1 MPGYVIHLAVAKE
14 YMRNF
19 RTHDEEEF
27 LRGSVAPDLLSN
39 NNKKETHYS
48 QTEYSKDTDLR
59 KFLKENSISS
69 SYMKGYFLHLIVDQ
83 LFYNKYYP
91 NPNKSLYNDYDI
103 LNDKLIKKYNIELDD
118 EIKKHVISKQGKPE
132 ILDMET
138 IEKMIS
144 EISRKN
150 LKDYKK
156 EALKTGKVT
165 TDAEENKPSILKADK
180 KQKIILAAVIAILCL
195 VMFFFIGQKE
205 GFHCDEIFSYGSSN
219 SAYENVIYSY
229 REKTPMHIFLE
240 QKIFQDGNIFDWIE
254 RIKYYF
260 IDHKEEKDI
269 FIAEKMEEEKMIWRT
284 KEDAENYLKAKDNK
298 FNYASVYYNQIQDV
312 HPPLFYMLVH
322 TVSSI
327 FNNTFS
333 KYIIFGVSLPFF
345 IGVCILIWKI
355 LNTIGRKSISILAVI
370 LYGLSVGAISTMMF
384 QRMYMMLTFFSL
396 AYLYINILIAK
407 NDYKIA
413 QKNIIGLFIISILG
427 FLTQYFFAIYAIL
440 VSLVM
445 SVLFIIKKKYK
456 ELCKYIGTLIL
467 AAVIGILIF
476 PFSIDHLF
484 NSDRGIKNFST
495 GNYYENIMT
504 YFNLIL
510 RYFGSKWEI
519 ALALFAIA
527 LLAIIIRRKK
537 ERDIMSILV
546 VPTILYVM
554 IIARITEFLELR
566 YVMNMLPI
574 IAILII
580 MAVSSIFENKTYNYL
595 VAIAAVIILTGYGL
609 ITEKPLYLYKGY
621 NNYLEI
627 SEKYSEDNL
636 VYVGYTFFN
645 HIQSMPEFANY
656 KKTFMIYND
665 QINELEN
672 DEELANKNEF
682 ILSVNKY
689 MGNEKVLQEVME
701 ITQYPN
707 YELLYEGCEGVDQVI
722 YRIYK

>member
-19 RTHDEEEF
+19 RIKDEEEF
-27 LRGSVAPDLLSN
+27 LKGTIAPDLLSKGD
-39 NNKKETHYS
+39 KKATHYS
-48 QTEYSKDTDLR
+48 KDVSANTDLK

-69 SYMKGYFLHLIVDQ
+69 SYMQGYFLHLIVDY
-83 LFYNKYYP
+83 LFYHKYYP
-91 NPNKSLYNDYDI
+91 NCDTRVYNDYDI
-103 LNDKLIKKYNIELDD
+103 LNEELIKKYNIEISD
-118 EIKKHVISKQGKPE
+118 EIKEHVKSKTGKLE
-132 ILDMET
+132 ILDLET
-138 IEKMIS
+138 IDKLIN
-144 EISRKN
+144 EISRKK
-150 LKDYKK
+150 LTEYKK
-156 EALKTGKVT
+156 EILKTGIAT
-165 TDAEENKPSILKADK
+165 TDMEENKLSTLKEDK
-180 KQKIILAAVIAILCL
+180 KQKLILAIIIAILCA

-219 SAYENVIYSY
+219 SAYENVFYSY

-240 QKIFQDGNIFDWIE
+240 EKIFQDGNIFDWIE

-260 IDHKEEKDI
+260 VDHTEEKDK
-269 FIAEKMEEEKMIWRT
+269 FIAQKMEEEEMIWRT
-284 KEDAENYLKAKDNK
+284 REDAENYLKAKDNR

-322 TVSSI
+322 TISSI

-333 KYIIFGVSLPFF
+333 KYIIFAVSLPFF
-345 IGVCILIWKI
+345 IGTCILIWKI
-355 LNTIGRKSISILAVI
+355 LNTIGRKKISILAVV
-370 LYGLSVGAISTMMF
+370 LYGLSIGAISTMMF
-384 QRMYMMLTFFSL
+384 QRMYMMLTFFSI
-396 AYLYINILIAK
+396 AYLYINILIIK
-407 NDYKIA
+407 NDYKINKKHLLA
-413 QKNIIGLFIISILG
+413 LFMISVLG

-440 VSLVM
+440 VSCVM
-445 SVLFIIKKKYK
+445 TILLIIKKKYK
-456 ELCKYIGTLIL
+456 EIFKYIGILII
-467 AAVIGILIF
+467 AAIIGILIF

-484 NSDRGIKNFST
+484 NSDRGIKNFNT
-495 GNYYENIMT
+495 GNYFENVMT

-537 ERDIMSILV
+537 ERDLMAVLI

-554 IIARITEFLELR
+554 VIARITEFLELR

-574 IAILII
+574 VAILII
-580 MAVSSIFENKTYNYL
+580 MAVSSIFENKNYNYL
-595 VAIAAVIILTGYGL
+595 IGIAAVIILTGYGL
-609 ITEKPLYLYKGY
+609 LTEEPLYLYKGY

-627 SEKYSEDNL
+627 AEKYSEDNL

-645 HIQSMPEFANY
+645 HIQSLPEFTKY

-672 DEELANKNEF
+672 DEELESSNEF

-689 MGNEKVLQEVME
+689 MDDEKVLKEVMDV
-701 ITQYPN
+701 TQYPN
-707 YELLYEGCEGVDQVI
+707 YELIYEGCEGVDQVI
-722 YRIYK
+722 YRIYR

>member
-19 RTHDEEEF
+19 RIKDEEEF
-27 LRGSVAPDLLSN
+27 LKGTIAPDLLSKGD
-39 NNKKETHYS
+39 KKATHYS
-48 QTEYSKDTDLR
+48 KDVSANTDLK

-69 SYMKGYFLHLIVDQ
+69 SYMQGYFLHLIVDY
-83 LFYNKYYP
+83 LFYHKYYP
-91 NPNKSLYNDYDI
+91 NCDTRVYNDYDI
-103 LNDKLIKKYNIELDD
+103 LNEELIKKYNIEISD
-118 EIKKHVISKQGKPE
+118 EIKEHVKSKTGKLE
-132 ILDMET
+132 ILDLET
-138 IEKMIS
+138 IDKLIN
-144 EISRKN
+144 EISRKK
-150 LKDYKK
+150 LTEYKK
-156 EALKTGKVT
+156 EILKTGIAT
-165 TDAEENKPSILKADK
+165 TDMEENKLSTLKEDK
-180 KQKIILAAVIAILCL
+180 KQKLILAIIIAILCA

-219 SAYENVIYSY
+219 SAYENVFYSY

-240 QKIFQDGNIFDWIE
+240 EKIFQDGNIFDWIE

-260 IDHKEEKDI
+260 VDHTEEKDT
-269 FIAEKMEEEKMIWRT
+269 FIAQKMEEEEMIWRT
-284 KEDAENYLKAKDNK
+284 REDAENYLKAKDNR

-322 TVSSI
+322 TISSI

-333 KYIIFGVSLPFF
+333 KYIIFAVSLPFF
-345 IGVCILIWKI
+345 IGTCILIWKI
-355 LNTIGRKSISILAVI
+355 LNTIGRKKISILAVV
-370 LYGLSVGAISTMMF
+370 LYGLSIGAISTMMF
-384 QRMYMMLTFFSL
+384 QRMYMMLTFFSI
-396 AYLYINILIAK
+396 AYLYINILIIK
-407 NDYKIA
+407 NDYKINKKHLLA
-413 QKNIIGLFIISILG
+413 LFMISVLG

-440 VSLVM
+440 VSCVM
-445 SVLFIIKKKYK
+445 TILLIIKKKYK
-456 ELCKYIGTLIL
+456 EIFKYIGILII
-467 AAVIGILIF
+467 AAIIGILIF

-484 NSDRGIKNFST
+484 NSDRGIKNFNT
-495 GNYYENIMT
+495 GNYFENVMT

-537 ERDIMSILV
+537 ERDLMAVLI

-554 IIARITEFLELR
+554 VIARITEFLELR

-574 IAILII
+574 VAILII
-580 MAVSSIFENKTYNYL
+580 MAVSSIFENKNYNYL
-595 VAIAAVIILTGYGL
+595 IGIAAVIILTGYGL
-609 ITEKPLYLYKGY
+609 LTEEPLYLYKGY

-627 SEKYSEDNL
+627 AEKYSEDNL

-645 HIQSMPEFANY
+645 HIQSLPEFTKY

-672 DEELANKNEF
+672 DEELESSNEF

-689 MGNEKVLQEVME
+689 MDDEKVLKEVMDV
-701 ITQYPN
+701 TQYPN
-707 YELLYEGCEGVDQVI
+707 YELIYEGCEGVDQVI
-722 YRIYK
+722 YRIYR

>member
-19 RTHDEEEF
+19 RIKDEEEF
-27 LRGSVAPDLLSN
+27 LKGTIAPDLLSKGD
-39 NNKKETHYS
+39 KKATHYS
-48 QTEYSKDTDLR
+48 KDVSANTDLK

-69 SYMKGYFLHLIVDQ
+69 SYMQGYFLHLIVDY
-83 LFYNKYYP
+83 LFYHKYYP
-91 NPNKSLYNDYDI
+91 NCDTRVYNDYDI
-103 LNDKLIKKYNIELDD
+103 LNEELIKKYNIEISD
-118 EIKKHVISKQGKPE
+118 EIKEHVKSKTGKLE
-132 ILDMET
+132 ILDLET
-138 IEKMIS
+138 IDKLIN
-144 EISRKN
+144 EISRKK
-150 LKDYKK
+150 LTEYKK
-156 EALKTGKVT
+156 EILKTGIAT
-165 TDAEENKPSILKADK
+165 TDMEENKLSTLKDDK
-180 KQKIILAAVIAILCL
+180 KQKLILAIIIAILCA

-219 SAYENVIYSY
+219 SAYENVFYSY

-240 QKIFQDGNIFDWIE
+240 EKIFQDGNIFDWIE

-260 IDHKEEKDI
+260 VDHTEEKDK
-269 FIAEKMEEEKMIWRT
+269 FIAQKMEEEEMIWRT
-284 KEDAENYLKAKDNK
+284 REDAENYLKAKDNR

-312 HPPLFYMLVH
+312 HPPLLYMLVH
-322 TVSSI
+322 TISSI

-333 KYIIFGVSLPFF
+333 KYIIFAVSLPFF
-345 IGVCILIWKI
+345 IGTCILIWKI
-355 LNTIGRKSISILAVI
+355 LNTIGRKKISILAVV
-370 LYGLSVGAISTMMF
+370 LYGLSIGAISTMMF
-384 QRMYMMLTFFSL
+384 QRMYMMLTFFSI
-396 AYLYINILIAK
+396 AYLYINILIIK
-407 NDYKIA
+407 NDYKINKKHLLA
-413 QKNIIGLFIISILG
+413 LFMISVLG

-440 VSLVM
+440 VSCVM
-445 SVLFIIKKKYK
+445 TILLIIKKKYK
-456 ELCKYIGTLIL
+456 EIFKYIGILII
-467 AAVIGILIF
+467 AAIIGILIF

-484 NSDRGIKNFST
+484 NSDRGIKNFNT
-495 GNYYENIMT
+495 GNYFENVMT

-537 ERDIMSILV
+537 ERDLMAVLI

-554 IIARITEFLELR
+554 VIARITEFLELR

-574 IAILII
+574 VAILII
-580 MAVSSIFENKTYNYL
+580 MAVSSIFENKNYNYL
-595 VAIAAVIILTGYGL
+595 IGIAAVIILTGYGL
-609 ITEKPLYLYKGY
+609 LTEEPLYLYKGY

-627 SEKYSEDNL
+627 AEKYSEDNL

-645 HIQSMPEFANY
+645 HIQSLPEFTKY

-672 DEELANKNEF
+672 DEELESSNEF

-689 MGNEKVLQEVME
+689 MDDEKVLKEVMDV
-701 ITQYPN
+701 TQYPN
-707 YELLYEGCEGVDQVI
+707 YELIYEGCEGVDQVI
-722 YRIYK
+722 YRIYR